1 MSTIPLSLE
10 NFRQSF
16 ATNKILRKQTI
27 AMAFIPTSDIGP
39 LHASKV
45 QPPRKRTLPP
55 WFKVHLEPG
64 PHYKELRQ
72 LVETHRLHTICEE
85 ARCPNL
91 WECWNNRTATFL
103 ILGDICTRRCHYC
116 SVTTGRPLEL
126 DSEEPQRVADAVK
139 LLKLR
144 HAVITSV
151 NRDDVPDGGATI
163 FAETIARIR
172 QVNTTCTVE
181 VLIPDFQGHQEDLAT
196 VISKNPDILN
206 HNIETVPRLFPS
218 IRPQGKYTRSLKIL
232 QWAQEMGARTKSGLM
247 AGLGETEKEIL
258 AVMKELRTVGCEM
271 LTLGQY
277 LRPTLEHAPVARFY
291 TPKEFEML
299 KQEALGLGFM
309 HVESGP
315 LVRSSYHAEEQAAHS
330 PTL

>member
-1 MSTIPLSLE
+1 MT
-10 NFRQSF
+10 
-16 ATNKILRKQTI
+16 
-27 AMAFIPTSDIGP
+27 FIPTTDIAP
-39 LHASKV
+39 LQTSTMTSTR
-45 QPPRKRTLPP
+45 RKSLPP
-55 WFKVHLEPG
+55 WFKVQLRPG

-116 SVTTGRPLEL
+116 SVLTGRPLEL
-126 DSEEPQRVADAVK
+126 DTEEPQRVADAVK

-151 NRDDVPDGGATI
+151 NRDDLPDGGARL
-163 FAETIARIR
+163 FAETIERIR
-172 QVNTTCTVE
+172 QVNPTCTVE
-181 VLIPDFQGHQEDLAT
+181 VLIPDFQGHQKDLAT
-196 VISKNPDILN
+196 VIDENPEILN

-218 IRPQGKYTRSLKIL
+218 IRPQGKYSRSLMVL

-247 AGLGETEKEIL
+247 AGLGETEEEIRT
-258 AVMKELRTVGCEM
+258 VMKDLRTVGCEM

-291 TPKEFEML
+291 TPEEFEGL
-299 KQEALGLGFM
+299 KQEAFALGFH

-315 LVRSSYHAEEQAAHS
+315 LVRSSYHAEQQAS
-330 PTL
+330 RTPVP

>member
-1 MSTIPLSLE
+1 MT
-10 NFRQSF
+10 
-16 ATNKILRKQTI
+16 
-27 AMAFIPTSDIGP
+27 FIPTSELATPNRSQGK
-39 LHASKV
+39 SSRQKS
-45 QPPRKRTLPP
+45 LPS
-55 WFKVHLEPG
+55 WFNIQLRPG

-72 LVETHRLHTICEE
+72 LTKTHKLHTICEE

-126 DSEEPQRVADAVK
+126 DLHEPQRVAEAVS

-151 NRDDVPDGGATI
+151 NRDDLPDGGATV
-163 FAETIARIR
+163 FAETIA
-172 QVNTTCTVE
+172 QTKKANPACTVE
-181 VLIPDFQGHQEDLAT
+181 VLIPDFQGSQKDLT
-196 VISKNPDILN
+196 TIINQNPNILN

-218 IRPQGKYTRSLKIL
+218 IRPQGKYSRSLKIL

-247 AGLGETEKEIL
+247 AGLGETEEEIRG
-258 AVMKELRTVGCEM
+258 VMNDLRTRGCEM
-271 LTLGQY
+271 LTIGQY

-291 TPKEFEML
+291 TPQEFERL
-299 KQEALGLGFM
+299 KQDALDLGFH

-315 LVRSSYHAEEQAAHS
+315 LVRSSYHAEQQAWGT
-330 PTL
+330 PTRNP

>member
-1 MSTIPLSLE
+1 MT
-10 NFRQSF
+10 
-16 ATNKILRKQTI
+16 
-27 AMAFIPTSDIGP
+27 FIPTSEVTT
-39 LHASKV
+39 SNRS
-45 QPPRKRTLPP
+45 QTTSSRKKSLPS
-55 WFKVHLEPG
+55 WFTIQLRPG

-72 LVETHRLHTICEE
+72 LTKTHQLHTICEE

-103 ILGDICTRRCHYC
+103 ILGDVCTRRCHYC

-126 DSEEPQRVADAVK
+126 DLHEPQRVAEAVS

-151 NRDDVPDGGATI
+151 NRDDLPDGGSTV
-163 FAETIARIR
+163 FAETIARTR
-172 QVNTTCTVE
+172 KANPACTVE
-181 VLIPDFQGHQEDLAT
+181 VLIPDFQGNQKDLT
-196 VISKNPDILN
+196 TIINQNPSILN

-218 IRPQGKYTRSLKIL
+218 IRPQGKYSRSLKVL

-247 AGLGETEKEIL
+247 AGLGETEEEIRG
-258 AVMKELRTVGCEM
+258 VMNDLRTVGCEM
-271 LTLGQY
+271 LTIGQY

-291 TPKEFEML
+291 TPEEFERF
-299 KQEALGLGFM
+299 KQEALNLGFR

-315 LVRSSYHAEEQAAHS
+315 LVRSSYHAEQQASGNPARN
-330 PTL
+330 P

>member
-1 MSTIPLSLE
+1 MT
-10 NFRQSF
+10 
-16 ATNKILRKQTI
+16 
-27 AMAFIPTSDIGP
+27 FIPTSNIEP
-39 LHASKV
+39 LRASGVGRPKE
-45 QPPRKRTLPP
+45 KSLPP
-55 WFKVHLEPG
+55 WFKVKLRPG

-72 LVETHRLHTICEE
+72 LVNTHRLHTICEE

-103 ILGDICTRRCHYC
+103 ILGDICTRSCHYC

-126 DSEEPQRVADAVK
+126 DTQEPQRVAEAVK

-151 NRDDVPDGGATI
+151 NRDDLPDGGAKP

-172 QVNTTCTVE
+172 EVNSTCTVE
-181 VLIPDFQGHQEDLAT
+181 VLIPDFQGQQHDVAT
-196 VISKNPDILN
+196 IIRETPNILN

-218 IRPQGKYTRSLKIL
+218 IRPQGKYERSLQVL
-232 QWAQEMGARTKSGLM
+232 QWAKEMGARTKSGLM
-247 AGLGETEKEIL
+247 VGLGETEDEIENVL
-258 AVMKELRTVGCEM
+258 IDLRRVGCEM

-277 LRPTLEHAPVARFY
+277 LRPTLQHAPVARFY
-291 TPKEFEML
+291 TPEEFAEF
-299 KQEALGLGFM
+299 KRVALDLGFD

-315 LVRSSYHAEEQAAHS
+315 LVRSSYYAEQQASHTLS
-330 PTL
+330 P

>member
-1 MSTIPLSLE
+1 MT
-10 NFRQSF
+10 
-16 ATNKILRKQTI
+16 
-27 AMAFIPTSDIGP
+27 FIPTTEIR
-39 LHASKV
+39 ASNRSQGKSSK
-45 QPPRKRTLPP
+45 QKSLPS
-55 WFKVHLEPG
+55 WFNIQLRPG
-64 PHYKELRQ
+64 RHYKELRQ
-72 LVETHRLHTICEE
+72 LTKTHKLHTICEE

-126 DSEEPQRVADAVK
+126 DLHEPQRVAEAIS

-151 NRDDVPDGGATI
+151 NRDDLPDGGATV
-163 FAETIARIR
+163 FAETIA
-172 QVNTTCTVE
+172 QTKKANPDCTVE
-181 VLIPDFQGHQEDLAT
+181 VLIPDFQGSQKDLST
-196 VISKNPDILN
+196 IINQNPNILN

-218 IRPQGKYTRSLKIL
+218 IRPQGKYSRSLKIL

-247 AGLGETEKEIL
+247 AGLGETEEEIRG
-258 AVMKELRTVGCEM
+258 VMNDLRTRGCEM
-271 LTLGQY
+271 LTIGQY

-291 TPKEFEML
+291 TPEEFERL
-299 KQEALGLGFM
+299 KQDALDLGFH

-315 LVRSSYHAEEQAAHS
+315 LVRSSYHAEQQAS
-330 PTL
+330 GTPDRNP

>member
-1 MSTIPLSLE
+1 MT
-10 NFRQSF
+10 
-16 ATNKILRKQTI
+16 
-27 AMAFIPTSDIGP
+27 FIPTSQITP
-39 LHASKV
+39 L
-45 QPPRKRTLPP
+45 QPSIRTPMRRPSLPP
-55 WFKVHLEPG
+55 WFKVQLRPG

-116 SVTTGRPLEL
+116 SVSTGRPLEL
-126 DSEEPQRVADAVK
+126 DTEEPQRVADAVK

-151 NRDDVPDGGATI
+151 NRDDLPDGGATL
-163 FAETIARIR
+163 FGETIERIR
-172 QVNTTCTVE
+172 QVNPTCTVE
-181 VLIPDFQGHQEDLAT
+181 VLIPDFQGHQEDLAR
-196 VISKNPDILN
+196 VIDKNPEILN

-218 IRPQGKYTRSLKIL
+218 IRPQGKYARSLQVL

-247 AGLGETEKEIL
+247 AGLGETEEEIRT
-258 AVMKELRTVGCEM
+258 VMKDLRTVGCEM

-291 TPKEFEML
+291 TPEEFAGL
-299 KQEALGLGFM
+299 KQEALDLGFQ
-309 HVESGP
+309 HVESGT
-315 LVRSSYHAEEQAAHS
+315 LVRSSYHAEQQAS
-330 PTL
+330 RTIEP